1 MSALPTPATSHRRV
15 ALLVAALLLSAC
27 GSDPVVTE
35 PQVSPISRWAGSY
48 TGQARFGAANGT
60 WGNGGTFRL
69 VISNDG
75 QVTIRG
81 ALLQSPVYDPSAS
94 TLSWRRADGNDTNG
108 EVTLRASFTSDF
120 FFRDL
125 PNATA
130 GQNLT
135 GYIQRA
141 GEGKLDYRGVL
152 Q

>member
-1 MSALPTPATSHRRV
+1 MRTLPNPARHLALV
-15 ALLVAALLLSAC
+15 LVTIMLSAC
-27 GSDPVVTE
+27 GSDPVATE

-48 TGQARFGAANGT
+48 TGQSRFGAANGT
-60 WGNGGTFRL
+60 WGNGGSFRL
-69 VISNDG
+69 VISGNG

-81 ALLQSPVYDPSAS
+81 VLLQSPVYDHSTS
-94 TLSWRRADGNDTNG
+94 TLSWRRADGNETNG
-108 EVTLRASFTSDF
+108 EVTLRESYTSDF

-141 GEGKLDYRGVL
+141 GEGQLDYRGVL